1 MKRSDRITEKD
12 SFSDGIILAVRIM
25 VAAMEG
31 LEEVEDA
38 QTLKIQPRNKNQS
51 LGCERIIAPE
61 DIWVYTKMYAKP
73 LFDCSKIALLQSKK
87 KYYYTQI
94 QIKIYT

>member
-1 MKRSDRITEKD
+1 MKRSDKITERD
-12 SFSDGIILAVRIM
+12 SFSDDIILAVRIM

-61 DIWVYTKMYAKP
+61 DILVYTKMQAN
-73 LFDCSKIALLQSKK
+73 LFTVQKLR
-87 KYYYTQI
+87 
-94 QIKIYT
+94 

>member
-38 QTLKIQPRNKNQS
+38 
-51 LGCERIIAPE
+51 
-61 DIWVYTKMYAKP
+61 
-73 LFDCSKIALLQSKK
+73 
-87 KYYYTQI
+87 
-94 QIKIYT
+94 